1 MPLRVNAGSAR
12 GVQLR
17 TPPGA
22 VTRPT
27 SARLRESLFAML
39 EAADADFDSVLDLY
53 AGSGALGI
61 EALSRGAAHC
71 LFVESNY
78 RACRVIRDN
87 LGRAG
92 VSERGEVMTARIGHW
107 RPSEG
112 AIFTLVL
119 ADPPYDDIG
128 SWLAIERAIDGALA
142 PTVLIAVEHAARN
155 EAPVSLGGCP
165 IWRQRRQG
173 DGAVAAYG
181 YTDTS
186 VEYRSGERL

>member
-1 MPLRVNAGSAR
+1 MTLRVNAGSAR

-17 TPPGA
+17 TPSGA
-22 VTRPT
+22 GTRPT

-39 EAADADFDSVLDLY
+39 ESANADFDSVLDLY

-61 EALSRGAAHC
+61 EALSRGAEHC

-92 VSERGEVMTARIGHW
+92 VSDRGEVVTARIGHW
-107 RPSEG
+107 RPPEG
-112 AIFTLVL
+112 VIFTLVL

-128 SWLAIERAIDGALA
+128 SWEAIERAIDGALA
-142 PTVLIAVEHAARN
+142 PTVLIAVEHSARN
-155 EAPVSLGGCP
+155 EAPVTLGGCP
-165 IWRQRRQG
+165 VWRQRRQG

-186 VEYRSGERL
+186 DGHRMGGRL